1 MVSSNLW
8 TNVEDLGSAY
18 ADSDYAYD
26 AVKTASY
33 LLWGM
38 SGRKYSGTTTVT
50 ERYVS
55 IFDPYLRA
63 GASTLTYV
71 PTLIDGSVQN
81 LRLGGSGL
89 YGDDDY
95 LGDGTSSNTR
105 IRLRGRKVVK
115 IHTVRDIDGNIIDPS
130 QYYLVEHSTLLAAPG
145 ATWTPSNVEVTYT
158 YGTPPPTA
166 GKNAARMLAIELVK
180 LYEGDDTCALPQ
192 RVTSISRQ
200 GISYTV
206 LDNQDFID
214 DLRTGLY
221 AVDLFLKTTNPDK
234 ARARARVFSPDVPKA
249 RRITPKPFLFTETAF
264 DLRVLPTGGSVVLYL
279 DEVSG
284 DFLLDDNAWVVS
296 MTVSD
301 YTGSKTETLTGDA
314 VLSRATEKITITV
327 TYSDILAVLGP
338 REPGVYDIYCTRPS
352 LGNPAVN
359 EVINLLTANAS
370 IQLGTRVEPI
380 YTLQNLRKRRKR
392 DISGNTYK

>member
-1 MVSSNLW
+1 VSSNLW

-33 LLWGM
+33 LLWAM

-63 GASTLTYV
+63 GASVLTYSPILV
-71 PTLIDGSVQN
+71 DGDVQN

-130 QYYLVEHSTLLAAPG
+130 QYYLVEHSTLLATPG

-221 AVDLFLKTTNPDK
+221 AVDLFLKTSNPDK

-249 RRITPKPFLFTETAF
+249 RRITPKPFLYTETAF

-284 DFLLDDNAWVVS
+284 DFLLNDNAWVVS

-301 YTGSKTETLTGDA
+301 YTGSKTETFTGAA
-314 VLSRATEKITITV
+314 VLNRGTEKITITV
-327 TYSDILAVLGP
+327 NYSDILAVLGP

-352 LGNPAVN
+352 LANPAVD

-380 YTLQNLRKRRKR
+380 YTL
-392 DISGNTYK
+392 

>member
-1 MVSSNLW
+1 MSSNLW
-8 TNVEDLGSAY
+8 TNVEDLGSTY

-33 LLWGM
+33 LLWAM

-63 GASTLTYV
+63 GASVLTYSPILV
-71 PTLIDGSVQN
+71 DGDVQN

-130 QYYLVEHSTLLAAPG
+130 QYYLVEHSTLLASPG

-221 AVDLFLKTTNPDK
+221 AVDLFLKTSNPDK

-284 DFLLDDNAWVVS
+284 DFLLNDNAWVVS

-301 YTGSKTETLTGDA
+301 YTGSKTETFTGAA
-314 VLSRATEKITITV
+314 VLNRGTEKITVTV
-327 TYSDILAVLGP
+327 DYSDILAVLGP
-338 REPGVYDIYCTRPS
+338 REPGSYDIYCTRPS
-352 LGNPAVN
+352 LANPAVD

-380 YTLQNLRKRRKR
+380 YTL
-392 DISGNTYK
+392 

>member
-1 MVSSNLW
+1 MSSNLW

-63 GASTLTYV
+63 GASVLTYSPILV
-71 PTLIDGSVQN
+71 DGDVQN

-221 AVDLFLKTTNPDK
+221 AVDLFLKTSNPDK

-284 DFLLDDNAWVVS
+284 DFLLNDNAWVVS

-327 TYSDILAVLGP
+327 DYSDILAVLGP
-338 REPGVYDIYCTRPS
+338 REPGSYDIYCTRPS
-352 LGNPAVN
+352 LANPAVD
-359 EVINLLTANAS
+359 EVINLLTANVS

-380 YTLQNLRKRRKR
+380 YTL
-392 DISGNTYK
+392 

>member
-1 MVSSNLW
+1 VSSNLW
-8 TNVEDLGSAY
+8 TNVEDLGSTY
-18 ADSDYAYD
+18 ANSDYAYD

-63 GASTLTYV
+63 GASILTYSPILV
-71 PTLIDGSVQN
+71 DGDVQN

-284 DFLLDDNAWVVS
+284 DFLLNDNAWVVS

-301 YTGSKTETLTGDA
+301 YTGSKTETFTGAA
-314 VLSRATEKITITV
+314 VLNRGTEKITITV
-327 TYSDILAVLGP
+327 NYSDILAVLGP

-352 LGNPAVN
+352 LANPAVD

-380 YTLQNLRKRRKR
+380 YTL
-392 DISGNTYK
+392 

>member
-1 MVSSNLW
+1 MSSNLW

-63 GASTLTYV
+63 GASVLTYSPILV
-71 PTLIDGSVQN
+71 DGDVQN

-221 AVDLFLKTTNPDK
+221 AVDLFLKTSNPDK

-284 DFLLDDNAWVVS
+284 DFLLNDNAWVVS

-338 REPGVYDIYCTRPS
+338 REPGSYDIYCTRPS
-352 LGNPAVN
+352 LANPAVD
-359 EVINLLTANAS
+359 EVINLLTANVS

>member
-1 MVSSNLW
+1 MSSNLW

-63 GASTLTYV
+63 GASVLTYSPILV
-71 PTLIDGSVQN
+71 DGDVQN

-221 AVDLFLKTTNPDK
+221 AVDLFLKTSNPDK

-284 DFLLDDNAWVVS
+284 DFLLNDNAWVVS

-301 YTGSKTETLTGDA
+301 YTGSKTETFTGAA
-314 VLSRATEKITITV
+314 VLNRGTEKITVTV
-327 TYSDILAVLGP
+327 DYSDILTVLGP
-338 REPGVYDIYCTRPS
+338 REPGSYDIYCTRPS
-352 LGNPAVN
+352 LANPAVD

-380 YTLQNLRKRRKR
+380 YTL
-392 DISGNTYK
+392 

>member
-1 MVSSNLW
+1 VSSNLW

-55 IFDPYLRA
+55 VYDPYLRA
-63 GASTLTYV
+63 GASIMTYS
-71 PTLIDGSVQN
+71 PTLIQGEVKN
-81 LRLGGSGL
+81 LRIGGSGL

-130 QYYLVEHSTLLAAPG
+130 QYYLVEHSTLLATPG

-221 AVDLFLKTTNPDK
+221 AVDLFLKTSNPDK

-249 RRITPKPFLFTETAF
+249 RRITPKPFLYTETAF

-284 DFLLDDNAWVVS
+284 DFLLNDNAWVVS

-301 YTGSKTETLTGDA
+301 YTGSKTETFTGAA
-314 VLSRATEKITITV
+314 VLNRGTEKITITV
-327 TYSDILAVLGP
+327 NYSDILAVLGP

-352 LGNPAVN
+352 LANPAVD

-380 YTLQNLRKRRKR
+380 YTL
-392 DISGNTYK
+392 

>member
-1 MVSSNLW
+1 MSSNLW

-63 GASTLTYV
+63 GASILTYSPILV
-71 PTLIDGSVQN
+71 DGDVQN

-221 AVDLFLKTTNPDK
+221 AVDLFLKTSNPDK

-284 DFLLDDNAWVVS
+284 DFLLNDNAWVVS

-301 YTGSKTETLTGDA
+301 YTGSKTETFTGAA

-327 TYSDILAVLGP
+327 DYSDILAVLGP
-338 REPGVYDIYCTRPS
+338 REPGSYDIYCTRPS
-352 LGNPAVN
+352 LANPAVD
-359 EVINLLTANAS
+359 EVINLLTANVS

-380 YTLQNLRKRRKR
+380 YTL
-392 DISGNTYK
+392 

>member
-1 MVSSNLW
+1 VSSNLW

-38 SGRKYSGTTTVT
+38 SGRKYSGTSTVT

-55 IFDPYLRA
+55 VYDPYLRA
-63 GASTLTYV
+63 GASIMTYS
-71 PTLIDGSVQN
+71 PTLIQGEVKN
-81 LRLGGSGL
+81 LRIGGSGL

-221 AVDLFLKTTNPDK
+221 SVDLFLKTANPDK

-249 RRITPKPFLFTETAF
+249 RRITPKPFLYTETAF

-284 DFLLDDNAWVVS
+284 DFLLDDNAWTVS

-301 YTGSKTETLTGDA
+301 YTTSKTETFTGAA
-314 VLSRATEKITITV
+314 VLNRGTEKITITV
-327 TYSDILAVLGP
+327 TYADILAVLGP

-380 YTLQNLRKRRKR
+380 YTL
-392 DISGNTYK
+392 

>member
-1 MVSSNLW
+1 MSSNLW
-8 TNVEDLGSAY
+8 TNVEDLGSTY
-18 ADSDYAYD
+18 ANSDYAYD

-63 GASTLTYV
+63 GASILTYSPILV
-71 PTLIDGSVQN
+71 DGDVQN

-221 AVDLFLKTTNPDK
+221 AVDLFLKTSNPDK

-284 DFLLDDNAWVVS
+284 DFLLNDNAWVVS

-301 YTGSKTETLTGDA
+301 YTGSKTETFTGAA
-314 VLSRATEKITITV
+314 VLNRGTEKITVTV
-327 TYSDILAVLGP
+327 NYSDILAVLGP

-352 LGNPAVN
+352 LANPAVD

-380 YTLQNLRKRRKR
+380 YTL
-392 DISGNTYK
+392 

>member
-1 MVSSNLW
+1 MSSNLW

-63 GASTLTYV
+63 GASILTYSPILV
-71 PTLIDGSVQN
+71 DGDVQN

-301 YTGSKTETLTGDA
+301 YTGSKTETLTGAA

-380 YTLQNLRKRRKR
+380 YTL
-392 DISGNTYK
+392 

>member
-1 MVSSNLW
+1 MSSNLW

-33 LLWGM
+33 LLWAM

-55 IFDPYLRA
+55 VYDPYLRA
-63 GASTLTYV
+63 GASVMTYS
-71 PTLIDGSVQN
+71 PTLIQGEVKN
-81 LRLGGSGL
+81 LRIGGSGL

-130 QYYLVEHSTLLAAPG
+130 QYYLVEHSTLLATPG

-221 AVDLFLKTTNPDK
+221 SVDLFLKTTNPDK

-284 DFLLDDNAWVVS
+284 DFLLDDNAWTVS

-301 YTGSKTETLTGDA
+301 YTTSKTETFTGAA
-314 VLSRATEKITITV
+314 VLNRGTEKITITV
-327 TYSDILAVLGP
+327 NYSDILAVLGP

-352 LGNPAVN
+352 LANPAVD

-380 YTLQNLRKRRKR
+380 YTL
-392 DISGNTYK
+392 

>member
-1 MVSSNLW
+1 MSSNLW

-63 GASTLTYV
+63 GASILTYSPILV
-71 PTLIDGSVQN
+71 DGDVQN

-327 TYSDILAVLGP
+327 DYSDILAVLGP
-338 REPGVYDIYCTRPS
+338 REPGSYDIYCTRPS
-352 LGNPAVN
+352 LANPAVD
-359 EVINLLTANAS
+359 EVINLLTANVS

-380 YTLQNLRKRRKR
+380 YTL
-392 DISGNTYK
+392 

>member
-1 MVSSNLW
+1 MSSNLW

-55 IFDPYLRA
+55 VYDPYLRA
-63 GASTLTYV
+63 GASIMTYS
-71 PTLIDGSVQN
+71 PTLIQGEVKN
-81 LRLGGSGL
+81 LRIGGSGL

-130 QYYLVEHSTLLAAPG
+130 QYYLVEHSTLLATPG

-221 AVDLFLKTTNPDK
+221 SVDLFLKTANPDK

-249 RRITPKPFLFTETAF
+249 RRITPKPFLYTETAF

-284 DFLLDDNAWVVS
+284 DFLLDDNAWTVS

-301 YTGSKTETLTGDA
+301 YTTSKTETFTGAA
-314 VLSRATEKITITV
+314 VLNRGTEKITITV
-327 TYSDILAVLGP
+327 TYADILAVLGP

-380 YTLQNLRKRRKR
+380 YTL
-392 DISGNTYK
+392 

>member
-1 MVSSNLW
+1 MSSNLW
-8 TNVEDLGSAY
+8 TNVEDLGSTY

-380 YTLQNLRKRRKR
+380 YTL
-392 DISGNTYK
+392 

>member
-1 MVSSNLW
+1 MSSNLW

-33 LLWGM
+33 LLWAM

-63 GASTLTYV
+63 GASVLTYSPILV
-71 PTLIDGSVQN
+71 DGDVQN

-338 REPGVYDIYCTRPS
+338 REPGSYDIYCTRPS
-352 LGNPAVN
+352 LANPAVD
-359 EVINLLTANAS
+359 EVINLLTANVS

-380 YTLQNLRKRRKR
+380 YTL
-392 DISGNTYK
+392 

>member
-1 MVSSNLW
+1 MSSNLW

-63 GASTLTYV
+63 GASILTYSPILV
-71 PTLIDGSVQN
+71 DGDVQN

-130 QYYLVEHSTLLAAPG
+130 QYYLVEHSTLLATPG

-221 AVDLFLKTTNPDK
+221 AVDLFLKTSNPDK

-284 DFLLDDNAWVVS
+284 DFLLNDNAWVVS

-327 TYSDILAVLGP
+327 DYSDILAVLGP
-338 REPGVYDIYCTRPS
+338 REPGSYDIYCTRPS
-352 LGNPAVN
+352 LANPAVD
-359 EVINLLTANAS
+359 EVINLLTANVS

>member
-1 MVSSNLW
+1 VSSNLW

-55 IFDPYLRA
+55 VYDPYLRA
-63 GASTLTYV
+63 GASIMTYS
-71 PTLIDGSVQN
+71 PTLIQGEVKN
-81 LRLGGSGL
+81 LRIGGSGL

-130 QYYLVEHSTLLAAPG
+130 QYYLVEHSTLLATPG

-284 DFLLDDNAWVVS
+284 DFLLNDNAWVVS

-301 YTGSKTETLTGDA
+301 YTGSKTETFTGAA
-314 VLSRATEKITITV
+314 VLNRGTEKITVTV
-327 TYSDILAVLGP
+327 NYSDILAVLGP
-338 REPGVYDIYCTRPS
+338 REPGAYDIYCTRPS
-352 LGNPAVN
+352 LANPAVD

-380 YTLQNLRKRRKR
+380 YTL
-392 DISGNTYK
+392 

>member
-1 MVSSNLW
+1 MSSNLW

-33 LLWGM
+33 LLWAM

-63 GASTLTYV
+63 GASVLTYSPILV
-71 PTLIDGSVQN
+71 DGDVQN

-221 AVDLFLKTTNPDK
+221 AVDLFLKTSNPDK

-284 DFLLDDNAWVVS
+284 DFLLNDNAWVVS

-338 REPGVYDIYCTRPS
+338 REPGSYDIYCTRPS
-352 LGNPAVN
+352 LANPAVD
-359 EVINLLTANAS
+359 EVINLLTANVS

-380 YTLQNLRKRRKR
+380 YTL
-392 DISGNTYK
+392 

>member
-1 MVSSNLW
+1 MSSNLW

-55 IFDPYLRA
+55 VYDPYLRA
-63 GASTLTYV
+63 GASIMTYS
-71 PTLIDGSVQN
+71 PTLIQGEVKN
-81 LRLGGSGL
+81 LRIGGSGL

-130 QYYLVEHSTLLAAPG
+130 QYYLVEHSTLLATPG

-221 AVDLFLKTTNPDK
+221 AVDLFLKTSNPDK

-284 DFLLDDNAWVVS
+284 DFLLNDNAWVVS

-301 YTGSKTETLTGDA
+301 YTGSKTETFTGAA
-314 VLSRATEKITITV
+314 VLNRGTEKITVTV
-327 TYSDILAVLGP
+327 NYSDILAVLGP

-352 LGNPAVN
+352 LANPAVD

-380 YTLQNLRKRRKR
+380 YTL
-392 DISGNTYK
+392 

>member
-1 MVSSNLW
+1 MSSNLW

-55 IFDPYLRA
+55 VYDPYLRA
-63 GASTLTYV
+63 GASIMTYS
-71 PTLIDGSVQN
+71 PTLIQGEVKN
-81 LRLGGSGL
+81 LRIGGSGL

-221 AVDLFLKTTNPDK
+221 AVDLFLKTSNPDK

-284 DFLLDDNAWVVS
+284 DFLLNDNAWVVS

-301 YTGSKTETLTGDA
+301 YTGSKTETFTGAA
-314 VLSRATEKITITV
+314 VLNRGTEKITVTV
-327 TYSDILAVLGP
+327 DYSDILTVLGP
-338 REPGVYDIYCTRPS
+338 REPGSYDIYCTRPS
-352 LGNPAVN
+352 LANPAVD

-380 YTLQNLRKRRKR
+380 YTL
-392 DISGNTYK
+392 

>member
-1 MVSSNLW
+1 MSSNLW

-55 IFDPYLRA
+55 VYDPYLRA
-63 GASTLTYV
+63 GASIMTYS
-71 PTLIDGSVQN
+71 PTLIQGEVKN
-81 LRLGGSGL
+81 LRIGGSGL

-221 AVDLFLKTTNPDK
+221 AVDLFLKTSNPDK

-284 DFLLDDNAWVVS
+284 DFLLNDNAWVVS

-301 YTGSKTETLTGDA
+301 YTGSKTETFTGAA
-314 VLSRATEKITITV
+314 VLNRGTEKITITV
-327 TYSDILAVLGP
+327 NYSDILAVLGP

-352 LGNPAVN
+352 LANPAVD

-380 YTLQNLRKRRKR
+380 YTL
-392 DISGNTYK
+392 

>member
-1 MVSSNLW
+1 MSSNLW
-8 TNVEDLGSAY
+8 TNVEDLGSTY

-63 GASTLTYV
+63 GASILTYS
-71 PTLIDGSVQN
+71 PALIDGDVQN

-380 YTLQNLRKRRKR
+380 YTL
-392 DISGNTYK
+392 

>member
-63 GASTLTYV
+63 GASVLTYSPILV
-71 PTLIDGSVQN
+71 DGDVQN

-380 YTLQNLRKRRKR
+380 YTL
-392 DISGNTYK
+392 

>member
-1 MVSSNLW
+1 MSSNLW

-63 GASTLTYV
+63 GASVLTYSPILV
-71 PTLIDGSVQN
+71 DGDVQN

-338 REPGVYDIYCTRPS
+338 REPGSYDIYCTRPS
-352 LGNPAVN
+352 LANPAVD
-359 EVINLLTANAS
+359 EVINLLTANVS

-380 YTLQNLRKRRKR
+380 YTL
-392 DISGNTYK
+392 

>member
-1 MVSSNLW
+1 MSSNLW
-8 TNVEDLGSAY
+8 TNVEDLGSTY

-221 AVDLFLKTTNPDK
+221 AVDLFLKTSNPDK

-249 RRITPKPFLFTETAF
+249 RRITPKPFLYTETAF

-301 YTGSKTETLTGDA
+301 YTGSKTETFTGAA
-314 VLSRATEKITITV
+314 VLNRGTEKITITV
-327 TYSDILAVLGP
+327 NYSDILAVLGP

-352 LGNPAVN
+352 LANPAVD

-380 YTLQNLRKRRKR
+380 YTL
-392 DISGNTYK
+392 